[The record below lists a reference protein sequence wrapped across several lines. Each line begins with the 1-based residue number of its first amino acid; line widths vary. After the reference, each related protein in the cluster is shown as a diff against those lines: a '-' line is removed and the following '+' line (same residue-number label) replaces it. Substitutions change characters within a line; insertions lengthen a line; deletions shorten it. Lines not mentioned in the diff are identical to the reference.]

1 MATRYQ
7 TELALKALLMELNS
21 SVQDLFALIDNAI
34 MRMHQ
39 EKLFVKEDTHT
50 EKSGTENVLFTY
62 AEAIVGSRPTVE
74 PRNIE
79 DF

>member
-7 TELALKALLMELNS
+7 TELALKALLRALNS
-21 SVQDLFALIDNAI
+21 SGQDLYALIDNAI
-34 MRMHQ
+34 MRIHQ

-50 EKSGTENVLFTY
+50 EKAGAEDVLFTY

>member
-21 SVQDLFALIDNAI
+21 SDQDLYALIDKAI

-39 EKLFVKEDTHT
+39 EKLFVKEDTHR
-50 EKSGTENVLFTY
+50 EKGGAEDVLFTCV
-62 AEAIVGSRPTVE
+62 EAIVGSRPYEE
-74 PRNIE
+74 PGNIE